1 MNDGT
6 TPRRRPEGLDVMA
19 VDPADHHL
27 RPRWSGTLVKRAF
40 DIVVGSM
47 LFVASLP
54 VLIVLASVLAF
65 QLRGWPFFVH
75 KRVGRGGRPITFPK
89 LRTLSRDTPRYA
101 DKTMVEFHP
110 VSRLAAVLRD
120 KHLDELPQL
129 VLVPLGLLSLV
140 GPRPRMANEVDQYPF
155 PPFDVARTTVR
166 QGCTGLWQVGAH
178 TVATVSASPEY
189 DLHYL
194 RHSSFRMD
202 LWILWRTVAQAFGGR
217 GVTLV
222 EVPRA
227 VRGRGLVV
235 IDDPAWAS
243 MIDVDGPHATSSH
256 HTVSHHEAPVFG
268 TPTTATASFEGEPA

>member
-1 MNDGT
+1 MMDDGT
-6 TPRRRPEGLDVMA
+6 RSPSRQEEPDV
-19 VDPADHHL
+19 PALGPAAHHL
-27 RPRWSGTLVKRAF
+27 RPRRFGTLVKRVF
-40 DIVVGSM
+40 DMVVGTT

-54 VLIVLASVLAF
+54 VLLVLASVLAF

-75 KRVGRGGRPITFPK
+75 QRVGRGGRPIYFPK

-101 DKTMVEFHP
+101 DKTLVEFHP
-110 VSRLAAVLRD
+110 VSRLAALLRD

-235 IDDPAWAS
+235 IDDPAWAT
-243 MIDVDGPHATSSH
+243 MIDVDGPHSPDSRSGA
-256 HTVSHHEAPVFG
+256 AVFG
-268 TPTTATASFEGEPA
+268 SAATTASTLEGEPA